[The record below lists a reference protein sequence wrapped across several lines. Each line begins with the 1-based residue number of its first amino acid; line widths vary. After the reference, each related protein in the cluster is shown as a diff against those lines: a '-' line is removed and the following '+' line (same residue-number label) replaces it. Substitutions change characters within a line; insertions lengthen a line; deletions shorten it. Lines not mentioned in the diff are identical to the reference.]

1 MLSPIYEPH
10 IFQDQALPF
19 FFHHDVIAAGRS
31 CWLNWHTNVE
41 VLYCREGEGIL
52 FCEGRSHRMVAS
64 DILVINANQLHY
76 TYTDTHLAY
85 DCLIPDQR
93 FCTENGIPTDHLFFK
108 EHIQDV
114 QLATQY
120 ESILSAYA
128 EQGPTRTASIR
139 HAVLGLML
147 LLYSRFLEPVPPP
160 AATTKATQER
170 IKEVIRY
177 IRENLDKDLNL
188 DIIAGQIG
196 ISKFYL
202 SREFKKQTGQTLV
215 SHINE
220 TRCKEAKR
228 LIEGGMSIS
237 AAALSCGFENLSY
250 FSRIYKRMIGKLPS
264 GERASKTEK

>member
-1 MLSPIYEPH
+1 
-10 IFQDQALPF
+10 
-19 FFHHDVIAAGRS
+19 
-31 CWLNWHTNVE
+31 
-41 VLYCREGEGIL
+41 
-52 FCEGRSHRMVAS
+52 
-64 DILVINANQLHY
+64 
-76 TYTDTHLAY
+76 
-85 DCLIPDQR
+85 
-93 FCTENGIPTDHLFFK
+93 
-108 EHIQDV
+108 
-114 QLATQY
+114 
-120 ESILSAYA
+120 
-128 EQGPTRTASIR
+128 
-139 HAVLGLML
+139 ML
-147 LLYSRFLEPVPPP
+147 LLYSRFLEPAPPP

-170 IKEVIRY
+170 IKELIRY

-228 LIEGGMSIS
+228 LIESGMSIS